1 MCIIPLETIHKEA
14 QWGSLVPFRE
24 TWRGL
29 EFPKLFLRSE
39 FSFCWSLGVL
49 LPDAPPPG
57 LTSPS
62 AHPTSWFPLG
72 LEAGRITMTS
82 PPTPN
87 VLCNKIWKAVSLA
100 RMKLS
105 VLLMPNDC
113 HPLKPHGG
121 VPSRQCSHPLSFQV
135 QGRPSHFL
143 ETPRCVLQLFKALR
157 FTYCTCVIKDP
168 VKSSDF
174 LCFCPGLW
182 RK

>member
-1 MCIIPLETIHKEA
+1 MCIIPLKKIHKEA

-82 PPTPN
+82 PPPPKCLMQQDLESGVSCQNEAVGLAHAKRLSPSEATRRRALQT
-87 VLCNKIWKAVSLA
+87 VLSSFVISSAGKAESLFRNAKMCSPTVQSLA
-100 RMKLS
+100 FY
-105 VLLMPNDC
+105 LLYLCYQRP
-113 HPLKPHGG
+113 
-121 VPSRQCSHPLSFQV
+121 RQ
-135 QGRPSHFL
+135 
-143 ETPRCVLQLFKALR
+143 
-157 FTYCTCVIKDP
+157 
-168 VKSSDF
+168 VK
-174 LCFCPGLW
+174 
-182 RK
+182 